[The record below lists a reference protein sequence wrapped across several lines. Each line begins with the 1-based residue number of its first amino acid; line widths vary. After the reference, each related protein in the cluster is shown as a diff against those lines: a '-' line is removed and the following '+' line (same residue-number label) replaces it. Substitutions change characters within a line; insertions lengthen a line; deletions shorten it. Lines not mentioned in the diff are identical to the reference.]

1 MSRVNRKAYTD
12 FSMELTKKT
21 KTSHK
26 NKILQKK
33 IPYAAAEPMRA
44 IIIGTLYVAG
54 ILYKQLSSSLLS
66 TKQLVTAVRK
76 RDRTRVAPPERVQ
89 AETARRK
96 Q

>member
-1 MSRVNRKAYTD
+1 MSRANRKAYTD

-44 IIIGTLYVAG
+44 IITGTLYIAG
-54 ILYKQLSSSLLS
+54 ILYKQLTKKAEFPREENLLLHIVIFNY
-66 TKQLVTAVRK
+66 QCFL
-76 RDRTRVAPPERVQ
+76 
-89 AETARRK
+89 
-96 Q
+96 